1 MAGKGHILLLSFSL
15 FSLVFFF
22 FFFSIHARLM
32 LDLHLSDLKALST
45 LQKDVGVNEATDH
58 HPCNTENV
66 FCEQSASHT
75 ATKRHILAETS
86 AEATSHKK
94 DSTVATYH
102 HHKNRLSKRKLA
114 WFVAGALACTIFGFM
129 FSLGLFR
136 LALALIKRG
145 GGGGGRGL
153 GTSIFSPL
161 IENVEDLAFLE
172 REEDGLAS
180 MEIIGSGGC
189 GEVYKAELSNG
200 KMIAIKKIVLPP
212 KYKLIEKDS
221 KGLGSKM
228 RQIRQR
234 DHHSWSN
241 STPQPSAT
249 TGSCA

>member
-1 MAGKGHILLLSFSL
+1 MREGP
-15 FSLVFFF
+15 
-22 FFFSIHARLM
+22 
-32 LDLHLSDLKALST
+32 LDLDTVWQWLGK
-45 LQKDVGVNEATDH
+45 
-58 HPCNTENV
+58 
-66 FCEQSASHT
+66 
-75 ATKRHILAETS
+75 
-86 AEATSHKK
+86 ATSCCFHFHFRLKN
-94 DSTVATYH
+94 STVATYH
-102 HHKNRLSKRKLA
+102 HHRNMLSKRKLA
-114 WFVAGALACTIFGFM
+114 WFVAGALACTVFGFM

-136 LALALIKRG
+136 LALALLKR

-153 GTSIFSPL
+153 GTAIFSPL